1 MKLLMPFF
9 LMLLMSTNSFG
20 YGGALK
26 QSQEPEKPEQTTK
39 PEPKQEAKPHHAATK
54 SFKLTPLTEQVFL
67 LKGKGGNIALM
78 TGEQGLV
85 LIDADYAEMSAA
97 LADELAKHGGIE
109 QVTYL
114 INTHWHA
121 DHTQGNALIGHH
133 APIVAH
139 DNVRR
144 RLLTRQEVKQFNI
157 VTEPYAT
164 HALPSITYDKTLTLS
179 INGETVEIVHFA
191 NGHTDSDSIV
201 FLKQANI
208 VHMGDHFFSGFYP
221 FVDVGTGGD
230 VHKMASNVEIVLGQ
244 IDDDTIVIPG
254 HGPLSSKADLEDF
267 HEMLVGTTAEVKAM
281 LAKGLTV
288 EQMQAEGLS
297 LEWEEWSVGFLS
309 TDVWIGII
317 ASSLNNPTP

>member
-1 MKLLMPFF
+1 MKLLMSFF
-9 LMLLMSTNSFG
+9 LMLLMSTNSYG

-26 QSQEPEKPEQTTK
+26 QSQTPKQEPAAK
-39 PEPKQEAKPHHAATK
+39 PEPKPHHAPTK
-54 SFKLTPLTEQVFL
+54 SFKSTPLSEQIFL
-67 LKGKGGNIALM
+67 LQGKGGNIALM
-78 TGEQGLV
+78 TGDQGLV

-97 LADELAKHGGIE
+97 LEDELAKHGGIE

-144 RLLTRQEVKQFNI
+144 RLLTRQEVKQFNL
-157 VTEPYAT
+157 VTEPYAA

-179 INGETVEIVHFA
+179 INGETLEIVHFA
-191 NGHTDSDSIV
+191 NGHTDGDSIV
-201 FLKQANI
+201 FLKKANI

-230 VHKMASNVEIVLGQ
+230 VRKMANNVQAVLAR
-244 IDDDTIVIPG
+244 IDDDTVVIPG

-267 HEMLVGTTAEVKAM
+267 HEMLVGTTAEVEAM
-281 LAKGLTV
+281 LVKGMTV
-288 EQMQAEGLS
+288 EQIQAEGLS
-297 LEWEEWSVGFLS
+297 LEWEDWSVGFLS
-309 TDVWIGII
+309 TDAWIGII
-317 ASSLNNPTP
+317 AASLSNATP

>member
-1 MKLLMPFF
+1 MKLLMSFF
-9 LMLLMSTNSFG
+9 LMLLMSTNSYG

-26 QSQEPEKPEQTTK
+26 QSQTPKQEPAAK
-39 PEPKQEAKPHHAATK
+39 PEPKPHHAPTK
-54 SFKLTPLTEQVFL
+54 SFKSTPLSEQIFL
-67 LKGKGGNIALM
+67 LQGKGGNIALM
-78 TGEQGLV
+78 TGDQGLV

-97 LADELAKHGGIE
+97 LEDELAKHGGIE

-144 RLLTRQEVKQFNI
+144 RLLTRQEVKQFNL
-157 VTEPYAT
+157 VTEPYAA

-179 INGETVEIVHFA
+179 INGETLEIVHFA
-191 NGHTDSDSIV
+191 NGHTDGDSIV
-201 FLKQANI
+201 FLKKANI

-230 VHKMASNVEIVLGQ
+230 VRKMANNVQAVLAR
-244 IDDDTIVIPG
+244 IDDDTVVIPG

-267 HEMLVGTTAEVKAM
+267 HEMLVGTTAEVEAM
-281 LAKGLTV
+281 LVKGMTA
-288 EQMQAEGLS
+288 EQIQAEGLS
-297 LEWEEWSVGFLS
+297 LEWEDWSVGFLS
-309 TDVWIGII
+309 TDAWIGII
-317 ASSLNNPTP
+317 AASLSNATP

>member
-9 LMLLMSTNSFG
+9 LMLLMSTNSYG

-26 QSQEPEKPEQTTK
+26 QSQTPKQEQAPK
-39 PEPKQEAKPHHAATK
+39 PEPKPHHAPTK
-54 SFKLTPLTEQVFL
+54 SFKSTPLTEQVFL
-67 LKGKGGNIALM
+67 LQGKGGNIALM
-78 TGEQGLV
+78 IGEQGLV
-85 LIDADYAEMSAA
+85 LIDADYAAMSEA
-97 LADELAKHGGIE
+97 LEHELAKHGGIE

-133 APIVAH
+133 APIIAH
-139 DNVRR
+139 NNVRS
-144 RLLTRQEVKQFNI
+144 RLLTRQEVKLFNM
-157 VTEPYAT
+157 VSEPYAA
-164 HALPSITYDKTLTLS
+164 HAIPSITYDKTLTLS
-179 INGETVEIVHFA
+179 INGETLEIVHFA
-191 NGHTDSDSIV
+191 NGHTDGDSIV

-230 VHKMASNVEIVLGQ
+230 VRKMASNVEAVLAR
-244 IDDDTIVIPG
+244 IDDDTVVIPG

-267 HEMLVGTTAEVKAM
+267 HEMLVGTTAEVEAM
-281 LAKGLTV
+281 LVKGMTI
-288 EQMQAEGLS
+288 EQIQAEGLS
-297 LEWEEWSVGFLS
+297 LEWEEWSAGFLS

-317 ASSLNNPTP
+317 AASLNNATP